1 MYCIGCDRISDELL
15 CPSCDGKIQ
24 AGSYADL
31 YDRRCPDCHLPIL
44 DSAYPCSWCTD
55 GRIGWGGYEGLLARL
70 LTLHKSRKDRR
81 LVHYLAKLLVPM
93 MNMIAPDLFIPVP
106 ASEGGCRQRGY
117 DQMVLFS
124 KELSRQMG
132 IPSRPVLIQKKGA
145 IVLLTRNMRIEN
157 KRIVLLD
164 DIYTTGKTSSDC
176 RKILKETWGIDPFVV
191 TIAES

>member
-1 MYCIGCDRISDELL
+1 
-15 CPSCDGKIQ
+15 
-24 AGSYADL
+24 
-31 YDRRCPDCHLPIL
+31 
-44 DSAYPCSWCTD
+44 
-55 GRIGWGGYEGLLARL
+55 
-70 LTLHKSRKDRR
+70 
-81 LVHYLAKLLVPM
+81 
-93 MNMIAPDLFIPVP
+93 
-106 ASEGGCRQRGY
+106 
-117 DQMVLFS
+117 MVLFS

-176 RKILKETWGIDPFVV
+176 RKILKEIWGIDSFVV

>member
-1 MYCIGCDRISDELL
+1 
-15 CPSCDGKIQ
+15 
-24 AGSYADL
+24 
-31 YDRRCPDCHLPIL
+31 
-44 DSAYPCSWCTD
+44 
-55 GRIGWGGYEGLLARL
+55 
-70 LTLHKSRKDRR
+70 
-81 LVHYLAKLLVPM
+81 M
-93 MNMIAPDLFIPVP
+93 MSLIEPDLFIPVP
-106 ASEGGCRQRGY
+106 ASSEGFRQRGY